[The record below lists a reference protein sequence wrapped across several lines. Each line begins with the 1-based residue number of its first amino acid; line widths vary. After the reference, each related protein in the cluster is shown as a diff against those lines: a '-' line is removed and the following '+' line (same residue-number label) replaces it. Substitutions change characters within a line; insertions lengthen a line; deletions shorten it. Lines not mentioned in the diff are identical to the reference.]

1 MATVGLRGAWPPML
15 GRFAAAWLL
24 AGVAAASPILE
35 FDYSKDTGGF
45 FAAPERRAT
54 LSLAGNLVNRF
65 LDDLAP
71 IVPSGTNTWS
81 YWLTRPDN
89 LVYEFPQN
97 ETIPTNVIRIF
108 PGGSSLSDSGPLAI
122 TYSAIPWQL
131 AGDEAWK
138 ATVRTRGQPGAAG
151 TGATDY
157 GPFAGSLVFNA
168 SKAWS
173 SGTAAPAAGTYD
185 LLSIAAHEL
194 LHLFGFGVSQSF
206 KNLVVSG
213 SFVGPHAL
221 AAAGPSNPHLL
232 LAGQSHWAAGTTGT
246 IAGLSATAIMNETFA
261 AGERRLPTD
270 LDRAALQD
278 IGWRPAAIGDVDR
291 DGAVTPDDLLV
302 IGASGAFTAGGI
314 HGWNEGDV
322 NGDGLVNPDD
332 LLAISATGLF
342 NGGPYALAA
351 TSPVLVVPEPD
362 GVFPGLVSLATWFCA
377 RYLRQGRVGTSRR
390 SWRRS
395 RWASARVGIRSA
407 GLRSSNSW
415 S

>member
-15 GRFAAAWLL
+15 GRVAAVWFLT
-24 AGVAAASPILE
+24 GIAAASPILE

-45 FAAPERRAT
+45 FAVPERRAT
-54 LSLAGNLVNRF
+54 LTLAGNLVNRF

-71 IVPSGTNTWS
+71 IVPSGSNTWS

-122 TYSAIPWQL
+122 AYSAIPWQL
-131 AGDEAWK
+131 SGDNAWR

-157 GPFAGSLVFNA
+157 GPFAGSLVFNTN
-168 SKAWS
+168 KAWS
-173 SGTAAPAAGTYD
+173 SGIAAPAAGTYD

-194 LHLFGFGVSQSF
+194 IHILGFGVSQSF
-206 KNLVVSG
+206 QNLVVSG

-221 AAAGPSNPHLL
+221 AAAGPANPHLL
-232 LAGQSHWAAGTTGT
+232 MAGSSHWEAGTTGT

-278 IGWRPAAIGDVDR
+278 LGWQPAAIGDVDR
-291 DGAVTPDDLLV
+291 DGAVTPDDLLA
-302 IGASGAFTAGGI
+302 ISASAAFNTGGLR
-314 HGWNEGDV
+314 GWHEGDV
-322 NGDGLVNPDD
+322 NGDGLVSPDD
-332 LLAISATGLF
+332 LLAIAATGLF
-342 NGGPYALAA
+342 NTGPYALSAPP
-351 TSPVLVVPEPD
+351 PVLTVPEPA
-362 GVFPGLVSLATWFCA
+362 GVVPALVSLATWFCA
-377 RYLRQGRVGTSRR
+377 RYIALSR
-390 SWRRS
+390 
-395 RWASARVGIRSA
+395 G
-407 GLRSSNSW
+407 G
-415 S
+415 

>member
-1 MATVGLRGAWPPML
+1 MANMDLRGAWPPML
-15 GRFAAAWLL
+15 GRVAAVWFLTS
-24 AGVAAASPILE
+24 VAAASPILE

-54 LSLAGNLVNRF
+54 LTLAGNLVNRF

-71 IVPSGTNTWS
+71 IVPSGSNTWS

-97 ETIPTNVIRIF
+97 ETIPANVIRVF
-108 PGGSSLSDSGPLAI
+108 PGGSSLGPSGPLAI

-131 AGDEAWK
+131 AGDDAWL

-151 TGATDY
+151 ASATDY
-157 GPFAGSLVFNA
+157 SPFAGSLVFNT
-168 SKAWS
+168 SKVWS

-213 SFVGPHAL
+213 SFIGPHAL

-232 LAGQSHWAAGTTGT
+232 LAGQAHWAAGTTGT
-246 IAGLSATAIMNETFA
+246 IADLSATAIMNETFA
-261 AGERRLPTD
+261 TGERRLPTD

-291 DGAVTPDDLLV
+291 DGAVTPYDLLA
-302 IGASGAFTAGGI
+302 ISASGAFTAGGI
-314 HGWNEGDV
+314 HGWDEGDV

-342 NGGPYALAA
+342 NSGPYALAV
-351 TSPVLVVPEPD
+351 TSPVAVVSEP
-362 GVFPGLVSLATWFCA
+362 GALIPALVSLATWFGA
-377 RYLRQGRVGTSRR
+377 RYRGG
-390 SWRRS
+390 
-395 RWASARVGIRSA
+395 
-407 GLRSSNSW
+407 
-415 S
+415 